1 MPDEQTPDEEDEA
14 RARRTRASA
23 QSAASDLARMGID
36 PRALGLDAAAGAPP
50 SGRSSGPPA
59 GSPAVAAPVDQTN
72 VVPLRPEDA
81 TLPESGTSMAWQPAP
96 PTLAASETSAGRDV
110 PVERLLAGSPG
121 PGEARPSALRLARAV
136 TFGVLTPDAADAAER
151 EREMVARVRSRQTEH
166 RVVVF
171 VSAKGGVGTT
181 TVAAGVGCVLSAL
194 RDDRTTLASTR
205 PGTPSLGLALGGRRA
220 PTARD
225 LSRSDVEADPAVL
238 GNGLL
243 VVDGPAWSTPLRRTD
258 VPALVDRLAG
268 MSTFVLFDVG
278 NDPGEASASILSR
291 ADQVVVVTGAG
302 ADGAEAARVAADRV
316 ADADPYLLDSAVYA
330 VVCQREAQFK
340 GVVRRMR
347 ETMPQG
353 ARIVAVP
360 ADERLAQG
368 HPFDPS
374 TVAARTRMAM
384 IDIAGLVALGSIG
397 TVGAL
402 P

>member
-1 MPDEQTPDEEDEA
+1 MPDEQTPDEEAEEQ
-14 RARRTRASA
+14 ARRTRASA
-23 QSAASDLARMGID
+23 QSTASELARMGID
-36 PRALGLDAAAGAPP
+36 PRALGLDASPGARP
-50 SGRSSGPPA
+50 SDGGGGPLP
-59 GSPAVAAPVDQTN
+59 GSPPVAPANEQTN

-81 TLPESGTSMAWQPAP
+81 PLRESGTSMAWQPAP
-96 PTLAASETSAGRDV
+96 PTLAQSEASAGLDV
-110 PVERLLAGSPG
+110 PVERLLGDAPA
-121 PGEARPSALRLARAV
+121 PADARSSALRLARAV

-181 TVAAGVGCVLSAL
+181 TVAAGVGCVLAAL

-225 LSRSDVEADPAVL
+225 LARSDVEVAAASL
-238 GNGLL
+238 GNGLQ
-243 VVDGPAWSTPLRRTD
+243 VVDGPPWSTPLRRTD
-258 VPALVDRLAG
+258 VPALLDRLAG

-374 TVAARTRMAM
+374 AVAAGTRMAM

-397 TVGAL
+397 TAGAV